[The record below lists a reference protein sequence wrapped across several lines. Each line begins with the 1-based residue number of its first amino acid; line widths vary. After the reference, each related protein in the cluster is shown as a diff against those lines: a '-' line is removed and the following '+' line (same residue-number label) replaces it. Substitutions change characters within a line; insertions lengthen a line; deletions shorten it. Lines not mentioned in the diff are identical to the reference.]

1 MWEEIAKEISKIGKV
16 TSSQCQRK
24 MKYLKDRYKEAKDH
38 NRNQT
43 GGDRKTSPFYEE
55 IDSVLGCRDIVTFS
69 HVEESSP
76 SASSSSSQ
84 GNEPRDDEER
94 DLDDE
99 FEKSLAV
106 FGLNR
111 KRERKSERR
120 DERKRTKT
128 AKPSRK
134 ERDNDDRVFRESM
147 EKLQAQGD
155 RLTNALEAME
165 KNQTQQ
171 LQIMG
176 QFMTTFMEAMQSKN
190 KELRYHLS
198 QKPLARTL

>member
-1 MWEEIAKEISKIGKV
+1 
-16 TSSQCQRK
+16 
-24 MKYLKDRYKEAKDH
+24 MKYLKDRYKEVKDH
-38 NRNQT
+38 HRNQT
-43 GGDRKTSPFYEE
+43 GGDKKTWPFYEE
-55 IDSVLGCRDIVTFS
+55 IDSVLGCRDIGTFS
-69 HVEESSP
+69 HLEESSP
-76 SASSSSSQ
+76 SAASSSLQ
-84 GNEPRDDEER
+84 GNEPKDDEEC

-106 FGLNR
+106 FDLNR
-111 KRERKSERR
+111 KRERKSQRR
-120 DERKRTKT
+120 DERKRAKT
-128 AKPSRK
+128 AKPSWK
-134 ERDNDDRVFRESM
+134 GRDDDDRVFRESM

-190 KELRYHLS
+190 KE
-198 QKPLARTL
+198 

>member
-1 MWEEIAKEISKIGKV
+1 M
-16 TSSQCQRK
+16 
-24 MKYLKDRYKEAKDH
+24 
-38 NRNQT
+38 
-43 GGDRKTSPFYEE
+43 
-55 IDSVLGCRDIVTFS
+55 TFS
-69 HVEESSP
+69 HLEESSP

-84 GNEPRDDEER
+84 GNEPKDDKER

-111 KRERKSERR
+111 KRERKSQRR
-120 DERKRTKT
+120 DERKRAKT

-134 ERDNDDRVFRESM
+134 ECEDDDRVFQEST

-171 LQIMG
+171 LQIRG

-190 KELRYHLS
+190 KE
-198 QKPLARTL
+198 

>member
-1 MWEEIAKEISKIGKV
+1 M
-16 TSSQCQRK
+16 
-24 MKYLKDRYKEAKDH
+24 
-38 NRNQT
+38 
-43 GGDRKTSPFYEE
+43 
-55 IDSVLGCRDIVTFS
+55 TFS
-69 HVEESSP
+69 HLEESSP
-76 SASSSSSQ
+76 SASSSSQ
-84 GNEPRDDEER
+84 GNEPKDGEER

-111 KRERKSERR
+111 KRERKCQRR
-120 DERKRTKT
+120 DERKRAKT

-134 ERDNDDRVFRESM
+134 EREDDDRVFQEST
-147 EKLQAQGD
+147 EKFQAQGD

-171 LQIMG
+171 LQIRG

-190 KELRYHLS
+190 KE
-198 QKPLARTL
+198 

>member
-1 MWEEIAKEISKIGKV
+1 M
-16 TSSQCQRK
+16 
-24 MKYLKDRYKEAKDH
+24 
-38 NRNQT
+38 
-43 GGDRKTSPFYEE
+43 
-55 IDSVLGCRDIVTFS
+55 TFS
-69 HVEESSP
+69 HLEESSP

-84 GNEPRDDEER
+84 GNEPKDDKER

-111 KRERKSERR
+111 KRERKSQRR
-120 DERKRTKT
+120 DERKRAKT

-134 ERDNDDRVFRESM
+134 ECEDDDRVFQEST

-155 RLTNALEAME
+155 RPTNALEAME

-171 LQIMG
+171 L
-176 QFMTTFMEAMQSKN
+176 
-190 KELRYHLS
+190 
-198 QKPLARTL
+198 

>member
-1 MWEEIAKEISKIGKV
+1 M
-16 TSSQCQRK
+16 
-24 MKYLKDRYKEAKDH
+24 
-38 NRNQT
+38 
-43 GGDRKTSPFYEE
+43 
-55 IDSVLGCRDIVTFS
+55 TFS
-69 HVEESSP
+69 HLEESSP

-84 GNEPRDDEER
+84 GNEPKDGEER

-111 KRERKSERR
+111 KRERKSQRR
-120 DERKRTKT
+120 DERKRAKT

-134 ERDNDDRVFRESM
+134 EREDDDRVFQEST
-147 EKLQAQGD
+147 EKFQAQGD

-171 LQIMG
+171 LQIRG

-190 KELRYHLS
+190 KE
-198 QKPLARTL
+198 